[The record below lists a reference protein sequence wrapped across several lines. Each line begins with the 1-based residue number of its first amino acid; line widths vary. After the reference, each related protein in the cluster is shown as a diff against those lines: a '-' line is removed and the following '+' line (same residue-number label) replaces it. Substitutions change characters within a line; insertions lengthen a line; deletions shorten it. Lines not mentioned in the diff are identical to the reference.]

1 MGLEVLVRDET
12 ITIAVK
18 CSEDVEGTRLA
29 RAEGNVFNLSQEAT
43 ESLSCRFIRDL
54 PSISCGEILVYEG
67 RWWISALTGIKTDYQ
82 FIRVFLKDERSES
95 ADSRGSMAIVLK
107 SR

>member
-18 CSEDVEGTRLA
+18 RSEDVEGTRLA

-43 ESLSCRFIRDL
+43 ESLSCRLIRDL

-67 RWWISALTGIKTDYQ
+67 RWWISALAGIKTDYQ